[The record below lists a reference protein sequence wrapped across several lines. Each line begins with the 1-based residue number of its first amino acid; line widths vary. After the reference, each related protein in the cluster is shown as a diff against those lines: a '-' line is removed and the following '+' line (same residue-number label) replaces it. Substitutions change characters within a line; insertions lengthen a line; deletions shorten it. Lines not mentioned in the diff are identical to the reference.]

1 MNKKIYRPLINTRS
15 VKGFKGVVF
24 SMNII
29 SLFQSF
35 VNHLSNILVN
45 NQYLHD
51 IEHNILES
59 TITLNLDTLK
69 QILEFLDLE
78 YKNSKERKDKYY
90 VQQTRERT
98 LITSLGLLTFNKTY
112 YKSKEKVNGNY
123 SYYSF
128 LEDYL
133 GIAKWAKMTL
143 AAETKLINN
152 ALDNGYTW
160 SANNSIPNY
169 ITTRQT
175 ISSKIQSINY
185 NYIENIERKETPDVI
200 YIEADEVH
208 ANLQSK
214 SPGTKN
220 KIVPVILTHEGHKED
235 FVKKKQLKEQ
245 HYISSSILKTDK
257 LWEETYKF
265 LDKKY
270 DLDKEPTIFISGDG
284 GPWIKGYDVAF
295 SNAIYVLDPF
305 HYFNKKLSVIF
316 KKEPIITSIADSY
329 LRNRMTDEFKLLV
342 KAQIEQYP
350 DEKKEMLKVQRF
362 LINNIDGIINQK
374 HSLYKCPCSM
384 EGHISNKYAKFITSR
399 PHSYS
404 EDGLEN
410 IVQLLTMKANNI
422 KLTEEILYKFKTG
435 VPVYKKINL
444 EKYINNFR
452 NQSNKLLDPNNKYNI
467 EYNIDNSQFNLK
479 DNYRLNYFL
488 SKRI

>member
-1 MNKKIYRPLINTRS
+1 
-15 VKGFKGVVF
+15 
-24 SMNII
+24 MNIL

-45 NQYLHD
+45 NQYLHE
-51 IEHNILES
+51 IEHNINKS
-59 TITLNLDTLK
+59 TSTLNLDTLK

-78 YKNSKERKDKYY
+78 YKNSNERKEKYY
-90 VQQTRERT
+90 VQQTRQRT

-112 YKSKEKVNGNY
+112 YKSKEKINNKY
-123 SYYSF
+123 EYYSF

-169 ITTRQT
+169 VTTRQT

-185 NYIENIERKETPDVI
+185 NYIENIERKDTPEVI

-208 ANLQSK
+208 ANLQSR
-214 SPGTKN
+214 SPGKKN
-220 KIVPVILTHEGHKED
+220 RIVPVILTHEGHKEN
-235 FVKKKQLKEQ
+235 FVKKKELKNQ

-257 LWEETYKF
+257 LWNEAYKY
-265 LDKKY
+265 LDNRY
-270 DLDKEPTIFISGDG
+270 DLSKEPTIFISGDG
-284 GPWIKGYDVAF
+284 GSWIKGYDIAF
-295 SNAIYVLDPF
+295 PNAIYILDSF
-305 HYFNKKLSVIF
+305 HYFNKKLSIIF

-329 LRNRMTDEFKLLV
+329 LRNRMINEFKILV
-342 KAQIEQYP
+342 KTQIEQYP
-350 DEKKEMLKVQRF
+350 EEKNEMLKVQRF
-362 LINNIDGIINQK
+362 LINNIEGIINQK
-374 HSLYKCPCSM
+374 HPLYKCPCSM

-410 IVQLLTMKANNI
+410 IVQLLTMRANKI
-422 KLTEEILYKFKTG
+422 KLNEEILYKFKNG
-435 VPVYKKINL
+435 IPVYKKLNL
-444 EKYINNFR
+444 EKNINDFR
-452 NQSNKLLDPNNKYNI
+452 NQSNELINSDNKYNI
-467 EYNIDNSQFNLK
+467 EYYVDNSQFNLK
-479 DNYRLNYFL
+479 DNYRLDYFL

>member
-1 MNKKIYRPLINTRS
+1 
-15 VKGFKGVVF
+15 
-24 SMNII
+24 MNIL

-45 NQYLHD
+45 NQYLHE
-51 IEHNILES
+51 IEHNINKS
-59 TITLNLDTLK
+59 TSTLNIDTLK

-78 YKNSKERKDKYY
+78 YKNSNERKEKYY
-90 VQQTRERT
+90 VQQTRQRT

-112 YKSKEKVNGNY
+112 YKSKEKINNKY
-123 SYYSF
+123 EYYSF

-169 ITTRQT
+169 VTTRQT

-185 NYIENIERKETPDVI
+185 NYIENIERKDTPEVI

-208 ANLQSK
+208 ANLQSR
-214 SPGTKN
+214 SPGKKN
-220 KIVPVILTHEGHKED
+220 RIVPVILTHEGHKEN
-235 FVKKKQLKEQ
+235 FVKKKELKNQ

-257 LWEETYKF
+257 LWNEAYKY
-265 LDKKY
+265 LDNRY
-270 DLDKEPTIFISGDG
+270 DLSKEPTIFISGDG
-284 GPWIKGYDVAF
+284 GSWIKGYDIAF
-295 SNAIYVLDPF
+295 PNAIYVLDSF

-329 LRNRMTDEFKLLV
+329 LRNRMINEFKILV
-342 KAQIEQYP
+342 KTQIEQNP
-350 DEKKEMLKVQRF
+350 EEKNEMLKVQRF
-362 LINNIDGIINQK
+362 LINNIEGIINQK
-374 HSLYKCPCSM
+374 HPLYKCPCSM

-410 IVQLLTMKANNI
+410 IVQLLTMRANKI
-422 KLTEEILYKFKTG
+422 KLNEEILYKFKNG
-435 VPVYKKINL
+435 IPVYKKLNL
-444 EKYINNFR
+444 EKNINDFR
-452 NQSNKLLDPNNKYNI
+452 NQSNQLINPDNKYNI
-467 EYNIDNSQFNLK
+467 EYYVDNSQFDLK
-479 DNYRLNYFL
+479 DNYRLDYFL